1 VRYALLLT
9 LLALPAWAHKPSDS
23 YLRLSR
29 DGDVVHARW
38 DVAVRDLEV
47 LTPLD
52 TNGDGAITWGE
63 LDAQRSALQS
73 LAEGRLAASQV
84 GSPCPTTPRSMEAVQ
99 HSDGTYVVFGFDL
112 RCPAVVDTLSVTD
125 SLLFDVDAQHRG
137 LVRLQGEGDSWNIF
151 TADTRTRELSWAP
164 VSALQQ
170 LWLALTQGVHHI
182 LIGWDHLAFLFALLL
197 PSVYRRERSTWVP
210 VASLRQTLL
219 EVLKVVT
226 SFTLAHSI
234 TLGLAAFGVVAPEP
248 KWVEVAIAVS
258 VVLAAFN
265 NLVPLLPEGRWAL
278 AFGLGLMHGFGF
290 VSALADLGGSRLW
303 VSVLGFNLGVEAG
316 QTAIV
321 ALFVPLAFALRRTRL
336 FQGFVLPGG
345 SLVILTAA
353 LWWTWQRL

>member
-1 VRYALLLT
+1 VALLLT

-29 DGDVVHARW
+29 EGDRVHARW

-63 LDAQRSALQS
+63 LDAQRGPLQALV
-73 LAEGRLAASQV
+73 EGRLHVEQSGAVCAVVPLTMS
-84 GSPCPTTPRSMEAVQ
+84 AVQ
-99 HSDGTYVVFGFDL
+99 HSDGAYVVFAFDL
-112 RCPAVVDTLSVTD
+112 RCPATVDTLTVTD
-125 SLLFDVDAQHRG
+125 TLLFDVDAQHRG
-137 LVRLQGEGDSWNIF
+137 LVRLQGEGESWNIF
-151 TADTRTRELSWAP
+151 TAEQRTRALSWTP
-164 VSALQQ
+164 VSPTQQ
-170 LWLALTQGVHHI
+170 LWLALEQGVHHI

-197 PSVYRRERSTWVP
+197 PSVYRRSGGAWVP
-210 VASLRQTLL
+210 VASLRQSLV

-226 SFTLAHSI
+226 SFTVSHSI
-234 TLGLAAFGVVAPEP
+234 TLALAAFGVLAPEP

-258 VVLAAFN
+258 VVLAAMN
-265 NLVPLLPEGRWAL
+265 NLVPVLPEGRWVL

-290 VSALADLGGSRLW
+290 VSALADLGGTSLW
-303 VSVLGFNLGVEAG
+303 VSVLGFNLGVEVG

-321 ALFVPLAFALRRTRL
+321 ACFVPLAFVLRRTVLFRRL
-336 FQGFVLPGG
+336 VLPGG
-345 SLVILTAA
+345 SLLILCAA